1 MKYLKLYE
9 SFDDSL
15 YSEIS
20 YNEYEVTS
28 QNVDISFS
36 SREVN
41 KLKSLFKG
49 WNMETKSGGKFMEFS
64 NTTVKRNIFLKRK
77 ITISLALIHKAEDEW
92 FFINLIVDK
101 QISKTIQ
108 K

>member
-64 NTTVKRNIFLKRK
+64 NTTVKRNIFLKGNMLCK
-77 ITISLALIHKAEDEW
+77 NKCLVYLQYI
-92 FFINLIVDK
+92 FF
-101 QISKTIQ
+101 Q
-108 K
+108 KGVIICYG